1 MGRLDGPA
9 ARLTFLQARLR
20 ESLPRLLQGWGRER
34 ARLTALTTGLWRER
48 LTVAERRLE
57 RLDLELGGVDPQA
70 PLRRGYALV
79 RGPDGAL
86 LRSVAGVQPG
96 AAVSVRLADGSL
108 EAEVR
113 QVRRGGE

>member
-1 MGRLDGPA
+1 M
-9 ARLTFLQARLR
+9 
-20 ESLPRLLQGWGRER
+20 
-34 ARLTALTTGLWRER
+34 TTGLWRER
-48 LTVAERRLE
+48 LTAAERRLE